1 MWFVCL
7 QLNVDIFLHYM
18 QLFLE
23 SQYKLIIACVY
34 TFLFLQAEIF
44 LNLLSQFKELGFPEE
59 KIFDALKKSEGDSN
73 KTLDI
78 LTCAG

>member
-1 MWFVCL
+1 MACVSPTKQCFSTQHVAVFRIPV
-7 QLNVDIFLHYM
+7 QIM
-18 QLFLE
+18 
-23 SQYKLIIACVY
+23 IACVC

-78 LTCAG
+78 LTCAR